1 MSEAIYTGVAIW
13 PPVNATTDQLVVV
26 EYGHDPRLGPTI
38 TYEWRGRLTEILLV
52 QNANI
57 ALGRKTVRRLNDER
71 TQWIL
76 HVTVGV
82 DETANP
88 DDELD
93 DVWSLDWNMIEQDL
107 WLDPRI
113 TAIYEALLT
122 PNAATLDQN
131 EGIRQNWARMV
142 RDVDAYIKGEEKT
155 VDSDN
160 EEVDLNAA
168 RIKVHTDAMSF
179 TAAMEQEL
187 VQFIDA
193 KMRKADAQPTFG
205 WVLKREKLISSNSTI
220 RPNKDNV
227 KRMFSK
233 ATLLASEG
241 LTDTEIIGALPEGY
255 WLKLPSR
262 TKRVSFDKWSIEQ
275 EYWHAERYAYWLYG
289 APL

>member
-1 MSEAIYTGVAIW
+1 MSLPAYTGVAIYPALNEIQANW
-13 PPVNATTDQLVVV
+13 IAV
-26 EYGHDPRLGPTI
+26 EVGWDPRLGPTV
-38 TYEWRGRLTEILLV
+38 TYEWRGRITEILLEE
-52 QNANI
+52 ARHR
-57 ALGRKTVRRLNDER
+57 ALGRKTTRRLNDER

-76 HVTVGV
+76 HVTVGAEETQPA
-82 DETANP
+82 DE
-88 DDELD
+88 ELD

-122 PNAATLDQN
+122 PNAASVDEN
-131 EGIRQNWARMV
+131 ESIRQNWARMV
-142 RDVDAYIKGEEKT
+142 RDVNKYVEGEEKT
-155 VDSDN
+155 IDSDG
-160 EEVDLNAA
+160 EEIALNAD
-168 RIKVHTDAMSF
+168 RIQVHTTAMGF
-179 TAAMEQEL
+179 TAAMETEL

-205 WVLKREKLISSNSTI
+205 WVLKRTKLIHSGSTI

-241 LTDTEIIGALPEGY
+241 LTDTEIIGALPDGY

-262 TKRVSFDKWSIEQ
+262 TKRVSFDKWEIEQ